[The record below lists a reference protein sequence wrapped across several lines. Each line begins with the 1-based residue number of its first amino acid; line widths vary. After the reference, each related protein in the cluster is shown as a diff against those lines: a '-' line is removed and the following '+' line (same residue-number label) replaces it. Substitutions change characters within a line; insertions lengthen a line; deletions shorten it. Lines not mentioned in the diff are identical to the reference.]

1 MAREPDRGMQGE
13 DVARGR
19 NWLEDAVE
27 SGLRGTPS
35 AAGGDC
41 VNAPNEAIYEREV
54 VKRGGADFVERGSR
68 TSPSPSASVDLAQL
82 EPGHGRSVRATRY
95 TSSESEAEGD
105 CSSSIPAMFE
115 CGPT

>member
-1 MAREPDRGMQGE
+1 MPNEPNFCA
-13 DVARGR
+13 DVCIAQTEYIIDVPTKSSGF
-19 NWLEDAVE
+19 
-27 SGLRGTPS
+27 SGLDKLS
-35 AAGGDC
+35 
-41 VNAPNEAIYEREV
+41 NEAIYEREV